1 MSLSKVP
8 LLAAMAFQSL
18 VVAQPRAAN
27 ADTASGAVEAAVS
40 GQGQPIVL
48 VGGGLQGR
56 DSWGPV
62 LPRLETMRR
71 VVRPQNLNVAFG
83 VEGQDLPSGYSVRME
98 SAALRRALDKL
109 ALKGPVDVIG
119 WSSGGAIALD
129 FALGNPERIRSL
141 TLIEPAAF
149 WVLTPNDRS
158 DRSLARMAELA
169 RNLKGEIT
177 EEQFEAFMCGNG
189 SFNCAEASPRTSPL
203 WSRLVRYKQALNGL
217 GAYVDHADSVDR
229 LRSFRKPVLIIT
241 GSQSP
246 GFARNVNQSLAR
258 HISSSESVELPG
270 GHASFLT
277 SPDLFFEKLAGFLQ
291 RAGGAL
297 R

>member
-1 MSLSKVP
+1 MSLSKVA
-8 LLAAMAFQSL
+8 LLAGIAFQSFM
-18 VVAQPRAAN
+18 VAQPPASN
-27 ADTASGAVEAAVS
+27 ADTASLTVEAAVS

-83 VEGQDLPSGYSVRME
+83 VQGQDLPPGYSVQME
-98 SAALRRALDKL
+98 SASLGRALDKL
-109 ALKGPVDVIG
+109 GLKAPVDVIG
-119 WSSGGAIALD
+119 WSSGGVIALD

-158 DRSLARMAELA
+158 DPGFARMAELA

-177 EEQFEAFMCGNG
+177 EDQFATFLCGNG
-189 SFNCAEASPRTSPL
+189 SLNCAEANPRTSPL
-203 WSRLVRYKQALNGL
+203 WPRLVRYKQALNGL
-217 GAYVDHADSVDR
+217 GAYIDYTDNVHR

-241 GSQSP
+241 GSQST
-246 GFARNVNQSLAR
+246 GFARKVNQSLAR
-258 HISSSESVELPG
+258 HISSSESAELPG

-277 SPDLFFEKLAGFLQ
+277 STNLFLDTLKRFLQ
-291 RAGGAL
+291 RAAGEL